1 MKKLM
6 LVAASFILAANV
18 NAQVAVVDT
27 QYVFENAKIT
37 KKVNEQI
44 LELTKQAKEKIK
56 SEESSLSKKQ
66 EKLKSQKAVL
76 SSDVYAQKEE
86 ALKQAIIAFR
96 KSFKEIQK
104 DLNLKNKE
112 KKQEIAEKISQAV
125 DTIAKEKGY
134 DAVISKTFIMY
145 NKESIE
151 ITDQVLKELNK

>member
-1 MKKLM
+1 M
-6 LVAASFILAANV
+6 LVAASFVLAANV

-37 KKVNEQI
+37 KQVNEQI

-56 SEESSLSKKQ
+56 KQ
-66 EKLKSQKAVL
+66 ENSLATKQDELKAQKAVL
-76 SSDVYAQKEE
+76 STDVYSQKEE
-86 ALKQAIIAFR
+86 TLKQEIIAFR
-96 KSFKEIQK
+96 KNFKEIQK
-104 DLNLKNKE
+104 ELNIKNKE

-125 DTIAKEKGY
+125 DTIAKKKGY
-134 DAVISKTFIMY
+134 EAVISKTFIMY

>member
-6 LVAASFILAANV
+6 LVAASFVLAANV

-37 KKVNEQI
+37 KQVNEQI

-56 SEESSLSKKQ
+56 KQ
-66 EKLKSQKAVL
+66 ENSLATKQDELKAQKAVL
-76 SSDVYAQKEE
+76 STDVYSQKEE
-86 ALKQAIIAFR
+86 TLKQEIIAFR
-96 KSFKEIQK
+96 KNFKEIQK
-104 DLNLKNKE
+104 ELNIKNKE

-125 DTIAKEKGY
+125 DTIAKKKGY
-134 DAVISKTFIMY
+134 EAVISKTFIMY